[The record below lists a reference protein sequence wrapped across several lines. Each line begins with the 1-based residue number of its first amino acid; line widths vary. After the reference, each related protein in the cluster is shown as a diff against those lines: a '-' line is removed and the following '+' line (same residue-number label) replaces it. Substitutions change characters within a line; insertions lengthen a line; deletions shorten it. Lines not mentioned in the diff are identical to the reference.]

1 MKEDSTKG
9 SQEYRSYTIASFNQ
23 WARFYDPFISLFR
36 LKGVRRET
44 VEMSSVR
51 REDRVLDV
59 CTGTGDAA
67 LEFAGQCDDVTGIDL
82 SVEMLAVA
90 RKKNRESKIRFLQMD
105 ATRLNFADREF
116 NVSTISFGLHDM
128 PPEVRERV
136 LREMARVTRKR
147 IVIVDYNPPL
157 NRLLRAIYIA
167 LISLYESKYF
177 PDFARSDFE
186 ALLARCGLQVERE
199 KALWLGLLRIC
210 VCRLDEEAGHVQERG
225 RFLGLRGN
233 QPRST
238 RFSCFISSPAP
249 QMRVTPKM
257 PSAADR
263 STWSTQREAR
273 TRATPRIAGTGQM

>member
-1 MKEDSTKG
+1 MKEDTTKD

-23 WARFYDPFISLFR
+23 WARFYDPFLALFR
-36 LKGVRRET
+36 LEGVRRGT
-44 VEMSSVR
+44 VGMSGVR
-51 REDRVLDV
+51 WEDRVLDV

-67 LEFAGQCDDVTGIDL
+67 LEFTGQCDDVTGIDL

-136 LREMARVTRKR
+136 LREMARVT
-147 IVIVDYNPPL
+147 
-157 NRLLRAIYIA
+157 
-167 LISLYESKYF
+167 
-177 PDFARSDFE
+177 
-186 ALLARCGLQVERE
+186 
-199 KALWLGLLRIC
+199 
-210 VCRLDEEAGHVQERG
+210 
-225 RFLGLRGN
+225 
-233 QPRST
+233 
-238 RFSCFISSPAP
+238 
-249 QMRVTPKM
+249 PKM